1 MSRRGAASAKRV
13 MAMTNNEHAITL
25 TDAELNEVEGG
36 LNPQPLP
43 PGPPPELSDLQY
55 LPEFRN
61 QSALQLHERIPPVLV
76 LIYGGHPRR
85 PRRDLLA
92 PGSCVREPERWS
104 GSRPFFPVPMP
115 TK

>member
-1 MSRRGAASAKRV
+1 

-61 QSALQLHERIPPVLV
+61 QSTLQLHERIPPVLV

-85 PRRDLLA
+85 PRRA
-92 PGSCVREPERWS
+92 PPRAG
-104 GSRPFFPVPMP
+104 VPRS
-115 TK
+115 